1 MSDDED
7 GPYGDDF
14 EGTAATK
21 LSRAPSGSSRSRSP
35 RSRSRS
41 RSRSGSRG
49 RSRSRSRSLSL
60 SQSSRSGTS
69 ATSSPKAKEVK
80 SPKSP
85 ISPSPAFAAGNGE
98 RREEE
103 EKDVTVRADPKAA
116 KAAARAPADV
126 RRESVASSRPSSS
139 RSNTGADRRSA
150 AKAAPPRL
158 SRNQLHP
165 HDRAERG
172 RSPRDPRLR
181 PQVDGRGRGGTPTS
195 GLSPLS
201 ARSRASNASGPG
213 RSPRSAHRDPTRLG
227 ADRRRSSASRS
238 PQARRRSTEGF
249 GKPGGDRR
257 GKADLLPSSDLLNQ
271 LRKTN
276 AALNKQLAQAEAQ
289 WRELQRQNRE
299 AGVAEPEGRGNVV
312 VKLPPGLANEYEK
325 LKSEYTAQKK
335 TNE

>member
-21 LSRAPSGSSRSRSP
+21 LSRAPSGSSRSQTPRS
-35 RSRSRS
+35 RSASRSRS
-41 RSRSGSRG
+41 RSRSGSRS

-60 SQSSRSGTS
+60 SRSSRSGTS
-69 ATSSPKAKEVK
+69 AASSPKAKAKEVK

-85 ISPSPAFAAGNGE
+85 ISPSVAFAAGNGE

-103 EKDVTVRADPKAA
+103 EKEVTMRADPKAA
-116 KAAARAPADV
+116 KGSACAPADV

-139 RSNTGADRRSA
+139 RSNTGAGRRSA

-195 GLSPLS
+195 G
-201 ARSRASNASGPG
+201 
-213 RSPRSAHRDPTRLG
+213 
-227 ADRRRSSASRS
+227 
-238 PQARRRSTEGF
+238 
-249 GKPGGDRR
+249 
-257 GKADLLPSSDLLNQ
+257 
-271 LRKTN
+271 
-276 AALNKQLAQAEAQ
+276 
-289 WRELQRQNRE
+289 
-299 AGVAEPEGRGNVV
+299 
-312 VKLPPGLANEYEK
+312 
-325 LKSEYTAQKK
+325 
-335 TNE
+335 